1 MRPFFKRCR
10 NEQIACLL
18 CDVRDVRGAWGA
30 ECGMRR
36 RAGCVGRTGHAGCV
50 GARDAHGQP
59 RRASDAL
66 DVQVKCTSQTR
77 GNLNIALMREV
88 MFLVY
93 PEHVQEFLVIWF

>member
-1 MRPFFKRCR
+1 M
-10 NEQIACLL
+10 
-18 CDVRDVRGAWGA
+18 
-30 ECGMRR
+30 
-36 RAGCVGRTGHAGCV
+36 H
-50 GARDAHGQP
+50 GARGRGQP

-66 DVQVKCTSQTR
+66 DVQVKRADQAR

>member
-1 MRPFFKRCR
+1 MGRLP
-10 NEQIACLL
+10 AC
-18 CDVRDVRGAWGA
+18 CAACGTCGVRGVRS
-30 ECGMRR
+30 M
-36 RAGCVGRTGHAGCV
+36 H
-50 GARDAHGQP
+50 GARGRGQP

-66 DVQVKCTSQTR
+66 DVQVKRADQAR

>member
-1 MRPFFKRCR
+1 MLKWVD
-10 NEQIACLL
+10 CLL
-18 CDVRDVRGAWGA
+18 AVRRAGRAGCVG
-30 ECGMRR
+30 CGMRR
-36 RAGCVGRTGHAGCV
+36 RAGCARCVGRTGHAGCV

-66 DVQVKCTSQTR
+66 DVQVKRADQAH
-77 GNLNIALMREV
+77 GNLNIALMCEV